1 MAYTSSG
8 SSSSSNSDSDVS
20 TCSKACLKSY
30 VTLKEQYDSLSSDY
44 KKSQF
49 NLVSYKA
56 SLQSVE
62 ERLVHYKK
70 NEAVFAYKIN
80 ILNLKVRLRDNSIVE
95 YTKKLEKAEK
105 KKDELKQTLEKF
117 QNSSKSLNNLLE
129 SQVSD
134 KVKTRLG
141 YKAASPA
148 EEIFVKS
155 SKMLE
160 NQKNVKSRSDKGY
173 HAVPP
178 HYTGNYIPPK
188 PDLMYIDKQVKSE
201 SVDVVS
207 NVTSSVVKTVE
218 SKVKSVDVKIRTTQ
232 AKEIADLKKRA
243 KKLERKRRSRTPGM
257 NLFKIGTT
265 RRRSLGKDDASKQG
279 RNLKQRRAEKKTTNQ
294 SSKEESNM
302 NLSDLSSHSTRINT
316 AYVQLVLLVYKVD
329 AVFNK
334 VNAAKSRV
342 TSVVRVST
350 AGWIKWLEDQDI
362 LRDNAIVEYT
372 KKLKKAEKERDEL
385 KRILEKFQN
394 SSKSLNNL
402 LKSQVNDKENVKS
415 TSDKGYHA
423 VSLPYTGNSIPPK
436 PDLMFIDEQVKKSKL
451 VKKNIFS
458 PPIIED
464 WNSDDESKVEVEHN
478 VEVKTVRP
486 CIKKIK
492 FVKTARKKV
501 EKYDC
506 DKMVVRPV
514 WNNSRMVNHKNFANK
529 LTHPYLKRKFA
540 PQAVLMRSG
549 YVLLNT
555 RQTVNSAKPVSN
567 VINRAHSTVRRPF
580 NQRTTFKNRNM
591 NKKVNAVTRNSVNTV
606 VRNEVYAVKAF
617 GLGKDRLK
625 LKELME
631 LSTKLSDRVFDLEK
645 IKTTQAKEIVD
656 LKKRVKK
663 LERKRRYRTLRMN
676 LFKIGTSKKRS
687 LGKDDASKQGRN
699 LIQSGS
705 DHKDANEH
713 IEKVLEIV
721 DLFHGPNITQDQTKF
736 LGKYCPP
743 ARTAKKI
750 EEINNFQQEPNETIY
765 QAWERF
771 KELLMKFPQNYL
783 TEMQEVILFYNGLDV
798 SARQII
804 DSKAI
809 QAQLNNLGREIKKV
823 NIKVYTTQVEC
834 EQCKRPHYT
843 KDCPL
848 KEEGKTLEEA
858 YYTQFGLGE
867 LAYTK
872 LTVELVD
879 RTMKHPKG
887 IVKDV
892 LVRVGKF
899 IFLTDFMILDMP
911 EDVKVPLIL
920 RRPFLSTARAKIDV
934 FKRKITLRVGD
945 EKIIFK
951 SVKPASSL
959 IKRVY
964 MLSLRER
971 MKLDL
976 EARLM
981 EETLVLNIS
990 LDPLYGDYIELND
1003 LNVPLELR
1011 REQVDDLMPTIEEG
1025 EVINTRNNEST
1036 NVINTR
1042 RDQVD
1047 DLMPMIDIINARNNE
1062 SFDEY
1067 PSFCDFDRKIHI
1079 DCAYNLSFSCMIV
1092 VKNIDGYRDQDIGD
1106 VIFGEPFCK
1115 ALCVEAR
1122 RFDGLITIHNGNDNV
1137 TYQMARSHPR
1147 FKHLSNAQCNKIR
1160 PLLKE
1165 LAEKEIDN
1173 VGERKPRKGQNRIKT
1188 EQNRKRGEAG
1198 KSYSG

>member
-1 MAYTSSG
+1 
-8 SSSSSNSDSDVS
+8 
-20 TCSKACLKSY
+20 
-30 VTLKEQYDSLSSDY
+30 
-44 KKSQF
+44 
-49 NLVSYKA
+49 
-56 SLQSVE
+56 
-62 ERLVHYKK
+62 
-70 NEAVFAYKIN
+70 
-80 ILNLKVRLRDNSIVE
+80 
-95 YTKKLEKAEK
+95 
-105 KKDELKQTLEKF
+105 
-117 QNSSKSLNNLLE
+117 
-129 SQVSD
+129 
-134 KVKTRLG
+134 
-141 YKAASPA
+141 
-148 EEIFVKS
+148 
-155 SKMLE
+155 MLE
-160 NQKNVKSRSDKGY
+160 NQENVKSRSDKGY
-173 HAVPP
+173 HAVFPP
-178 HYTGNYIPPK
+178 YTGNYIPPK
-188 PDLMYIDKQVKSE
+188 PNLMFIDEQVKSE
-201 SVDVVS
+201 YVDVVS
-207 NVTSSVVKTVE
+207 NVTSSAVKTVE
-218 SKVKSVDVKIRTTQ
+218 SKVEFVDVKNKGVYSTV
-232 AKEIADLKKRA
+232 E
-243 KKLERKRRSRTPGM
+243 
-257 NLFKIGTT
+257 
-265 RRRSLGKDDASKQG
+265 SK
-279 RNLKQRRAEKKTTNQ
+279 
-294 SSKEESNM
+294 
-302 NLSDLSSHSTRINT
+302 
-316 AYVQLVLLVYKVD
+316 
-329 AVFNK
+329 
-334 VNAAKSRV
+334 
-342 TSVVRVST
+342 
-350 AGWIKWLEDQDI
+350 
-362 LRDNAIVEYT
+362 
-372 KKLKKAEKERDEL
+372 
-385 KRILEKFQN
+385 
-394 SSKSLNNL
+394 
-402 LKSQVNDKENVKS
+402 
-415 TSDKGYHA
+415 
-423 VSLPYTGNSIPPK
+423 P
-436 PDLMFIDEQVKKSKL
+436 

-458 PPIIED
+458 PRIIED
-464 WNSDDESKVEVEHN
+464 WNFDDESEVELEHN

-486 CIKKIK
+486 CIEKKK

-501 EKYDC
+501 E
-506 DKMVVRPV
+506 
-514 WNNSRMVNHKNFANK
+514 
-529 LTHPYLKRKFA
+529 
-540 PQAVLMRSG
+540 
-549 YVLLNT
+549 
-555 RQTVNSAKPVSN
+555 
-567 VINRAHSTVRRPF
+567 
-580 NQRTTFKNRNM
+580 
-591 NKKVNAVTRNSVNTV
+591 
-606 VRNEVYAVKAF
+606 
-617 GLGKDRLK
+617 KDRLK

-631 LSTKLSDRVFDLEK
+631 LSTKLSDRVFDLKK

-676 LFKIGTSKKRS
+676 LFKIGTSKRRS

-705 DHKDANEH
+705 DHEDANEH

-721 DLFHGPNITQDQTKF
+721 DLFHGPNITQDQEDLKTKF
-736 LGKYCPP
+736 LSKYCPP

-750 EEINNFQQEPNETIY
+750 EEINNFQQEPNETLY

-783 TEMQEVILFYNGLDV
+783 TEMHEVILFYNGLDV

-809 QAQLNNLGREIKKV
+809 QAKLNNLGREIKKV
-823 NIKVYTTQVEC
+823 NIKVYTAQVGC

-858 YYTQFGLGE
+858 YYTQFGVPFQQGGKYRAAALGFYQRNNANPSYQERRQLMEESLSKFMTELSKRHEENSNLFKEIRASIDAAIRNQGASIKTLEIQTRQMSKNSKLMFESRKATIPFPSHLNDYYSDETKGFYGMQCLDDYSYGATCVNDSLPQKEKDPGSLGE
-867 LAYTK
+867 LAHTK

-899 IFLTDFMILDMP
+899 VFPTDFMILDMP

-920 RRPFLSTARAKIDV
+920 RRPFLSTARAKINV

-1011 REQVDDLMPTIEEG
+1011 RDQVDDLMPTTEEG
-1025 EVINTRNNEST
+1025 EVINTRNNESID
-1036 NVINTR
+1036 VINTR

-1047 DLMPMIDIINARNNE
+1047 DLMPMIDIINTRNNE

-1115 ALCVEAR
+1115 ALCVEAK

-1137 TYQMARSHPR
+1137 TYQIARSHPR

-1160 PLLKE
+1160 PLLKVFLHDE
-1165 LAEKEIDN
+1165 LAGKEIDN
-1173 VGERKPRKGQNRIKT
+1173 VGEVSII
-1188 EQNRKRGEAG
+1188 
-1198 KSYSG
+1198 